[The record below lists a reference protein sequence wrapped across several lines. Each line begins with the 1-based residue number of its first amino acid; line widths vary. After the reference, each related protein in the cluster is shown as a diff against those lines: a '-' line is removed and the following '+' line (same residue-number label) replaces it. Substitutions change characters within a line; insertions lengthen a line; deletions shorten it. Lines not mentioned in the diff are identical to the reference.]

1 MTRKEINRMR
11 AEHGLEPIGFFR
23 SHFAPIKHRLICR
36 FGPLFGRPTIQG
48 IRFRQ
53 GVNLEKCRGLIF
65 KDCEILPPDDDTP
78 FIEIETI

>member
-1 MTRKEINRMR
+1 MTKKQ
-11 AEHGLEPIGFFR
+11 AFR
-23 SHFAPIKHRLICR
+23 LKMACLKNKIICR

-65 KDCEILPPDDDTP
+65 QNNEVLPPDDNTP
-78 FIEIETI
+78 FIEIETIGGGK